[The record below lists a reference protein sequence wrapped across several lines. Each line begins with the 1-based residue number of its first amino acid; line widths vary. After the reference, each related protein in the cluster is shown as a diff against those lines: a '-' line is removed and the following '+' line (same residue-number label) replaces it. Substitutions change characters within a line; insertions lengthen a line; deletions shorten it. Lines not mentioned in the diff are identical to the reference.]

1 MTKSIFNYKNLF
13 RLIMLIAW
21 MTITYYLTW
30 KVYIKLRFITTIVF
44 AIIYLYFLWLNKDKN
59 MFKDIIKMALASL
72 YGNKL
77 RTFLSTLGIIIWVS
91 TISLVIA
98 IWLWAQKDIED
109 QFKTLS
115 VTAIAIMPVTTE
127 WSTSKLGLEDIDI
140 IKKEAE
146 YVESVTAYVNGKLQA
161 SASNNSIQAWIL
173 WITPDIFEISNL
185 SLLNWEYIKEED
197 LKTREKIAVLWYGIV
212 QDLFEWN
219 TDIIWETVTIW
230 RKKVKVIWILDE
242 SGWAIWP
249 VSFDDSI
256 YLPFSTAES
265 IMWNAW
271 STRMTA
277 LAIDIDSIDLAMD
290 ELWVILRKAHRLKDS
305 MSDDF
310 RLKDQWTKVTSAQ
323 DSANTMNLLLTLV
336 AIIVL
341 VVSWIGIMNVMF
353 AWVAERTRE
362 IGILKSIWAK
372 RSDILNQFLIESVVL
387 SVIWWIVGVLIWEL
401 LIPVIDTYAGM
412 TTIRSTMW
420 MLLAFSFSV
429 VVWIFFG
436 YYPAYKA
443 SKLDPV
449 DALRS

>member
-1 MTKSIFNYKNLF
+1 
-13 RLIMLIAW
+13 ML
-21 MTITYYLTW
+21 
-30 KVYIKLRFITTIVF
+30 
-44 AIIYLYFLWLNKDKN
+44 
-59 MFKDIIKMALASL
+59 KDILKMALESL
-72 YGNKL
+72 YWNKL

-115 VTAIAIMPVTTE
+115 VTAIAVMPVTTE
-127 WSTSKLGLEDIDI
+127 WSTSKLSIDDVDFI
-140 IKKEAE
+140 QNESE
-146 YVESVTAYVNGKLQA
+146 YVESVTAYVNWKMQ
-161 SASNNSIQAWIL
+161 SSSSSESIQAWIM
-173 WITPDIFEISNL
+173 WVTPEIFEISNL
-185 SLLNWEYIKEED
+185 PLLKWKLFNDEA
-197 LKTREKIAVLWYGIV
+197 LKTREKVAVLWYWIV
-212 QDLFEWN
+212 QDLYAWD
-219 TDIIWETVTIW
+219 TDIIWKTVTIW
-230 RKKVKVIWILDE
+230 RKKIKIIWVLGE
-242 SGWAIWP
+242 TWWSIWP
-249 VSFDDSI
+249 VSYDDSI
-256 YLPFSTAES
+256 YLPYSTAQS
-265 IMWNAW
+265 LLWTAW
-271 STRMTA
+271 STRMTV
-277 LAIDIDSIDLAMD
+277 LATDIDSIDLAMS
-290 ELWVILRKAHRLKDS
+290 ELTTILRKSHRLRDS
-305 MSDDF
+305 QVDDF

-323 DSANTMNLLLTLV
+323 DSADTMNLLLTLV

-362 IGILKSIWAK
+362 IWILKSIWAK

-387 SVIWWIVGVLIWEL
+387 SVIGWVVWVILWEI
-401 LIPVIDTYAGM
+401 LIPIIDVYAWM

-429 VVWIFFG
+429 VVGVFFG

>member
-1 MTKSIFNYKNLF
+1 
-13 RLIMLIAW
+13 ML
-21 MTITYYLTW
+21 
-30 KVYIKLRFITTIVF
+30 
-44 AIIYLYFLWLNKDKN
+44 
-59 MFKDIIKMALASL
+59 KDIIKMALESL

-115 VTAIAIMPVTTE
+115 VTAIAVMPVNTE
-127 WSTSKLGLEDIDI
+127 WSTSKLSLEDVDI
-140 IKKEAE
+140 IKSKAN
-146 YVESVTAYVNGKLQA
+146 YIESVTAYVYGKLQSSTA
-161 SASNNSIQAWIL
+161 NASIQAWIL
-173 WITPDIFEISNL
+173 WVTPEIFDVSNL
-185 SLLNWEYIKEED
+185 PLLKWELFNNES
-197 LKTREKIAVLWYGIV
+197 LKTGDKIAVLWYWIV

-219 TDIIWETVTIW
+219 SDIIWETVTIW
-230 RKKVKVIWILDE
+230 RKKIKVIWVLE
-242 SGWAIWP
+242 ETWGSIWP

-256 YLPFSTAES
+256 YMPFTTAQS
-265 IMWNAW
+265 ILWTAW

-277 LAIDIDSIDLAMD
+277 LAIDINSIDLAMS
-290 ELWVILRKAHRLKDS
+290 ELSWILREAHRLRDT

-341 VVSWIGIMNVMF
+341 VVSWIWIMNVMF

-362 IGILKSIWAK
+362 IWILKSIWAK
-372 RSDILNQFLIESVVL
+372 TGDILNQFLIESVVL
-387 SVIWWIVGVLIWEL
+387 SVIGWIVWVLLWEL
-401 LIPVIDTYAGM
+401 LIPVIDIYAGM
-412 TTIRSTMW
+412 TTIRSSTW

-429 VVWIFFG
+429 IVWVFFG

>member
-1 MTKSIFNYKNLF
+1 
-13 RLIMLIAW
+13 ML
-21 MTITYYLTW
+21 
-30 KVYIKLRFITTIVF
+30 
-44 AIIYLYFLWLNKDKN
+44 
-59 MFKDIIKMALASL
+59 KDIIQMALESL

-115 VTAIAIMPVTTE
+115 VTAIAVMPVNTE
-127 WSTSKLGLEDIDI
+127 WSTSKLSLEDVDI
-140 IKKEAE
+140 IKSKAN
-146 YVESVTAYVNGKLQA
+146 YIESVTAYVNWKLQSSTA
-161 SASNNSIQAWIL
+161 NASIQAWIL
-173 WITPDIFEISNL
+173 WVTPEIFDVSNL
-185 SLLNWEYIKEED
+185 PLLKWELFNNES
-197 LKTREKIAVLWYGIV
+197 LKTRDKVAVLWYWIV

-219 TDIIWETVTIW
+219 TNIIWETVTIW
-230 RKKVKVIWILDE
+230 RKKIKVIWVLE
-242 SGWAIWP
+242 ETWGSIWP

-256 YLPFSTAES
+256 YMPFTTAQS
-265 IMWNAW
+265 ILWTAW

-277 LAIDIDSIDLAMD
+277 LAIDINSIDLAMS
-290 ELWVILRKAHRLKDS
+290 ELSVILRESHRLRDS

-362 IGILKSIWAK
+362 IWILKSIWAK
-372 RSDILNQFLIESVVL
+372 TGDILNQFLIESVVL
-387 SVIWWIVGVLIWEL
+387 SVIGWIVWVLLWEL

-420 MLLAFSFSV
+420 MLLAFIFSV
-429 VVWIFFG
+429 IVWVFFG

>member
-1 MTKSIFNYKNLF
+1 
-13 RLIMLIAW
+13 ML
-21 MTITYYLTW
+21 
-30 KVYIKLRFITTIVF
+30 
-44 AIIYLYFLWLNKDKN
+44 
-59 MFKDIIKMALASL
+59 KDILKMALESL
-72 YGNKL
+72 YWNKL

-127 WSTSKLGLEDIDI
+127 WSTSKLSIDDVEI
-140 IKKEAE
+140 IQNESD
-146 YVESVTAYVNGKLQA
+146 YIESVTAYVNWKMQ
-161 SASNNSIQAWIL
+161 SSTSNESIQAWIM
-173 WITPDIFEISNL
+173 WVTPEIFEISNL
-185 SLLNWEYIKEED
+185 PILKWELFNNEA
-197 LKTREKIAVLWYGIV
+197 LKNREKVAVLWYWIV
-212 QDLFEWN
+212 QDLFAWDTN
-219 TDIIWETVTIW
+219 IIWKNVTIW
-230 RKKVKVIWILDE
+230 RKKIKIIWILE
-242 SGWAIWP
+242 ETWWSIWP
-249 VSFDDSI
+249 VSYDDSI
-256 YLPFSTAES
+256 YLPYSTAES
-265 IMWNAW
+265 VLWTAW
-271 STRMTA
+271 STRMTV
-277 LAIDIDSIDLAMD
+277 LANDINSIDLAMS
-290 ELWVILRKAHRLKDS
+290 ELTTILRKSHRLRDS
-305 MSDDF
+305 QVDDF

-323 DSANTMNLLLTLV
+323 DSADTMNLLLTLV

-362 IGILKSIWAK
+362 IWILKSIWAK
-372 RSDILNQFLIESVVL
+372 RWDILNQFLIESIVL
-387 SVIWWIVGVLIWEL
+387 SVIGWIVWVILWEI
-401 LIPVIDTYAGM
+401 LIPVIDIYAWM

-429 VVWIFFG
+429 IVGVFFW